1 MLTGDYY
8 IIKESYDKLYVWSRR
23 EHIWFLIMYDS
34 GVSAGTTS
42 IGLHQLAEVYGKRI
56 TKEEYYKFVRIL
68 TIALRLGKKVS
79 KLKKSD
85 YYSLK
90 EGEVFW
96 KETASA
102 FYINRKDSFRG
113 KIVIDGFDFYYRETQ
128 ESVVLYS
135 DDRPNVTNVYKASWD
150 KIYAIVMNFLE
161 KIEKWEKEC
170 V

>member
-1 MLTGDYY
+1 MLTGNYY
-8 IIKESYDKLYVWSRR
+8 IIKEDFNKLYIWSRK

-34 GVSAGTTS
+34 GVSAGTTTIS
-42 IGLHQLAEVYGKRI
+42 LHQLAEVYGKRI
-56 TKEEYYKFVRIL
+56 TKEEYYKFMRIL

-85 YYSLK
+85 LYSLK
-90 EGEVFW
+90 ENEVFW
-96 KETASA
+96 KETTKA
-102 FYINRKDSFRG
+102 FYINRKDSFHG
-113 KIVIDGFDFYYRETQ
+113 KIVIDGFDFYYKVTREGVIN
-128 ESVVLYS
+128 SP
-135 DDRPNVTNVYKASWD
+135 DDRPNITNVYKASWD

>member
-8 IIKESYDKLYVWSRR
+8 IIKESYDKLYVWSRK

-34 GVSAGTTS
+34 GVSAGATS
-42 IGLHQLAEVYGKRI
+42 IGLHQLAEVYGKKI
-56 TKEEYYKFVRIL
+56 TKEEYYRFVRIL
-68 TIALRLGKKVS
+68 TIALRLGKRVS

-96 KETASA
+96 KETSSA

-150 KIYAIVMNFLE
+150 KIYTIVMNFLE